1 MEFYR
6 GIGVIAGEL
15 YQEMF
20 VVKNFQCFA
29 SIQSFSCV
37 LRAHSAPLYSQ
48 EHSRMYIFQHDF
60 VHTALQVSE
69 PSCFISSAQQ
79 IGSMGKP
86 RSWHTAVVPSHSALG
101 QMCAGCRLWNG
112 VATCKSLKW
121 VQLLHYHSCLK
132 LLPIIYPW
140 SSAYFNCT

>member
-37 LRAHSAPLYSQ
+37 LRAHSAPLFSQ
-48 EHSRMYIFQHDF
+48 EHSSMYIFQHDF

-86 RSWHTAVVPSHSALG
+86 RSWHTLQWFLPTQPWARCVQA
-101 QMCAGCRLWNG
+101 AGCEMVLQL
-112 VATCKSLKW
+112 VSL
-121 VQLLHYHSCLK
+121 
-132 LLPIIYPW
+132 
-140 SSAYFNCT
+140 